1 MRRLFCC
8 IKFDMVEGFRSVWPC
23 LAAAILLQMLNTVL
37 LDSSLRAMSC
47 EESISLADC
56 IVYALGGIKEPV
68 QDEMSRLAFP
78 VAWVLFFMLLAY
90 ASLTYPRRDLDGFG
104 RSVVVASGGRWV
116 WWTSKCLW
124 VCACSLFVALAS
136 VFGACMAVV
145 VLGGGLFGLVHVEAV
160 QVLPLDFGALRQ
172 TPWDAAPFFFSAMA
186 IVLAFPLAQLALSFL
201 LKPVFA
207 YAACVA
213 SLFVSVF
220 VSTPLLP
227 GEYCMVARSG
237 VFVEAGCDPCAG
249 LLYAAG
255 LAVLSFLCGGLL
267 FAKSDIVGKEI
278 GE

>member
-1 MRRLFCC
+1 MAC
-8 IKFDMVEGFRSVWPC
+8 DG
-23 LAAAILLQMLNTVL
+23 
-37 LDSSLRAMSC
+37 
-47 EESISLADC
+47 SISLADC

-104 RSVVVASGGRWV
+104 RSIVVASGGRWV
-116 WWTSKCLW
+116 WWASKCIW
-124 VCACSLFVALAS
+124 VCACSLFVVLAS
-136 VFGACMAVV
+136 VFGACAAVV
-145 VLGGGLFGLVHVEAV
+145 ALGGELFGPLHAEVM

-172 TPWDAAPFFFSAMA
+172 APWDVVPFFFSAMA
-186 IVLAFPLAQLALSFL
+186 VVLAFSLVQLALSFL
-201 LKPVFA
+201 VKPVFA

-220 VSTPLLP
+220 ASTPFLP
-227 GEYCMVARSG
+227 GEHCMVARSG
-237 VFVEAGCDPCAG
+237 AFVDAGCDPCAG